1 MSLLLISPVANQPL
15 APPRAPGLT
24 VGARLRRGVV
34 AVAREPLVHFILLG
48 ALLNMA
54 GALWRRPA
62 AVARNTRIE
71 IPAAQVDRLREVWS
85 LQWRRQPTSAEL
97 QGLIDDYV
105 REEVLSREAIALGL
119 DRNDDIVRRR
129 LIDKME
135 FLSGNPGAKGNDTV
149 EGAD

>member
-1 MSLLLISPVANQPL
+1 MSLPLISPL
-15 APPRAPGLT
+15 ASPSIAAPRAPGLT
-24 VGARLRRGVV
+24 LGARLRRGAV
-34 AVAREPLVHFILLG
+34 ALAREPLLHFILLG
-48 ALLNMA
+48 ALLNLA
-54 GALWRRPA
+54 GALWKRPA
-62 AVARNTRIE
+62 AAPRNARIE
-71 IPAAQVDRLREVWS
+71 IPASQVGRLREVWS
-85 LQWRRQPTSAEL
+85 LQWHRQPTPAEL

-135 FLSGNPGAKGNDTV
+135 FLSGNPGAKGSGME